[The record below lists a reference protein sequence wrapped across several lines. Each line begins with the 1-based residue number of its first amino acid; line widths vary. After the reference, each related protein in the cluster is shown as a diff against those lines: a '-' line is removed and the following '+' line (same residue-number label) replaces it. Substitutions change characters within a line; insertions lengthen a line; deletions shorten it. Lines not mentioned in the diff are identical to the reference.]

1 MNHSKSFT
9 RIVSVLFLSL
19 FFAVLGSCSS
29 GDTAAP
35 NTTAGTGSVALLLTD
50 APSDIF
56 EEINI
61 TVTKAELLSDSGAVT
76 VFQGERTFD
85 LLDLTDARIFAI
97 REGIAA
103 GTYNK
108 IRLTLTQIELVD
120 YNDQNEPAQFL
131 KYYPKLPGK
140 GKLDLNP
147 RGSFDVV
154 SGGTLTIQI
163 DMDANKS
170 VHIVGNGADKYQFR
184 PVVFITI
191 VTDSYEER
199 YVKLYGEID
208 AIDANDQ
215 SFKLCKTDIPVKT
228 SDDDEDDSS
237 NGCVRVVTDTTT
249 SIFDING
256 MPAAFINLVEGEAAT
271 VFGYLQRDNSS
282 DDDFVQ
288 NIAGAKTK
296 KNDDDKDDHEG
307 DNDDYHEKD
316 NDDDREL
323 DDLVLKAALIELGSE
338 SAFKKLNGT
347 ATSVVDI
354 NDQFT
359 MDVDPGQGFIT
370 PLSLKVQI
378 QAGTI
383 LINLQGEPVSR
394 NDIDSGKL
402 VNARGMIDISTDT
415 LFASLI
421 MVDTDSSTQ
430 LIGTVGASP
439 DNSCGFTLK
448 TAGGDR
454 SIATNSETKAFL
466 VIAGTS
472 SPIEVAGL
480 TPDQPA
486 DVYGNENAGTSCFDA
501 HTIIAY

>member
-1 MNHSKSFT
+1 MFNSKSFT
-9 RIVSVLFLSL
+9 RLFSISFLAVI
-19 FFAVLGSCSS
+19 FAVITGCSS
-29 GDTAAP
+29 GDTATT
-35 NTTAGTGSVALLLTD
+35 NSTAGTGTVALLLTD

-61 TVTKAELLSDSGAVT
+61 TVVKAELLSDSGAVT
-76 VFQGERTFD
+76 IFRGEREFN

-103 GTYNK
+103 GTYSK

-120 YNDQNEPAQFL
+120 YDGQSNPDNYL
-131 KYYPKLPGK
+131 TYYPKLPGN

-170 VHIVGNGADKYQFR
+170 VHIVKKGNKDEYNFR

-228 SDDDEDDSS
+228 SDDDMDDSS

-256 MPAAFINLVEGEAAT
+256 MPAGFINLVDGEPAT

-282 DDDFVQ
+282 DDDYEQ

-296 KNDDDKDDHEG
+296 K
-307 DNDDYHEKD
+307 DDYDKSADYDAKD

-323 DDLVLKAALIELGSE
+323 DDLVLKAALIELGPE
-338 SAFKKLNGT
+338 TAFLKLNGT
-347 ATSVVDI
+347 ATSAVNID
-354 NDQFT
+354 DQFT
-359 MDVDPGQGFIT
+359 MEVSPGQGVST
-370 PLSLKVQI
+370 SPDLKVQI
-378 QAGTI
+378 QDGTI

-394 NDIDSGKL
+394 TDIDTGKL
-402 VNARGMIDISTDT
+402 VNVRGVLNRVDDT

-430 LIGTVGASP
+430 LVGTVGANP

-454 SIATNSETKAFL
+454 SIATNSETKAFQ

-472 SPIEVAGL
+472 SPIEVADL
-480 TPDQPA
+480 VPDQPA